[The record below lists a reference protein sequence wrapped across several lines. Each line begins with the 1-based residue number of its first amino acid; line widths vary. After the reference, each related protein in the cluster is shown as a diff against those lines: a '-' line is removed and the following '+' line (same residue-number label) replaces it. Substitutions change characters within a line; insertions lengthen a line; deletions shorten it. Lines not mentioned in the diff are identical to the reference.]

1 MSSPCRLS
9 LPFSTKRTGGDWYVN
24 GLCALPPLRLLC
36 FRCLASE
43 EVLDSS
49 TTDPAFE
56 LDGQRHL
63 SFHGPGNRE
72 ALGVFDGHT

>member
-56 LDGQRHL
+56 LDQMPWAGQSR
-63 SFHGPGNRE
+63 SIV
-72 ALGVFDGHT
+72 GVFDGHT